1 MCFFFFFSS
10 KFHWCMIG
18 VGASLS
24 GSGPAGFTQQWA
36 PPINSL
42 GLRIFLAHVSN
53 VCIKIPEKIAMFG
66 KRKKKKRL
74 HDPHELL
81 QFLHNAGKVFANL
94 KIHYKMSLF
103 YRRSCS

>member
-1 MCFFFFFSS
+1 MHDWGGCVFEWEWTGWIYSA
-10 KFHWCMIG
+10 M
-18 VGASLS
+18 GA
-24 GSGPAGFTQQWA
+24 TVY
-36 PPINSL
+36 SL
-42 GLRIFLAHVSN
+42 GPRIFLAYVSN

-81 QFLHNAGKVFANL
+81 QFFHNAGKVFANL

-103 YRRSCS
+103 YRRSCSQSKESVNP